1 MNIIEDNLIINNLDI
16 ILIKNAR
23 GFPINL
29 NIENFDRNLNK
40 NDTGFPINLNID

>member
-1 MNIIEDNLIINNLDI
+1 MNIIENNLIINNLDI

-29 NIENFDRNLNK
+29 NIDNFDKKIIPR
-40 NDTGFPINLNID
+40 DFPLI